1 MYVHMNHLENVCT
14 FVSCRGYVILLVLV

>member
-14 FVSCRGYVILLVLV
+14 FVSCRGYVISLVFV